1 MDLIY
6 RQTAS
11 ITNSYVAMFYTNKT
25 AYTAAFRTVF
35 ANNFSLY
42 TLSIFVGFND
52 KYRHKYMWKLLD
64 I

>member
-1 MDLIY
+1 MDLVY

-11 ITNSYVAMFYTNKT
+11 IMNSYVAMFYTNKT

-42 TLSIFVGFND
+42 TLSMTNMGTNICGN
-52 KYRHKYMWKLLD
+52 Y
-64 I
+64 